1 METRAPAADHE
12 PEAAPPSTSES
23 TLEPRPTRQA
33 GSDRFDEAIVVTRTR
48 AWIGLGCGLA
58 LILGIVAWAVTT
70 NVGVTVKG
78 PGIALVNGSIA
89 TIASPVTGTLQT
101 MNVKVDDTVTAGEVI
116 GTVADLQNTASALIA
131 PVSGRVLNVAG
142 DIGSTVHFGA
152 DVVSITQE
160 SGPLLIRMFVAP
172 DDAQQAD
179 LATEAILSFP
189 EQPDIHGQVTAIGK
203 LPMTKEQA
211 ADSIGSPAL
220 ANVLVHSDAV
230 INITVTPDADG
241 LKMVAINSGDVGDIT
256 LIVGTNRPIDY
267 MI

>member
-1 METRAPAADHE
+1 METRTPAVEHEAVTAP
-12 PEAAPPSTSES
+12 SSSGS
-23 TLEPRPTRQA
+23 TLDPLPPRQA

-48 AWIGLGCGLA
+48 AWIGLGCGLV
-58 LILGIVAWAVTT
+58 LILGIVVWAVTT
-70 NVGVTVKG
+70 KVGVTVER

-89 TIASPVTGTLQT
+89 TIASPVTGTVQT
-101 MNVKVDDTVTAGEVI
+101 MTVKVDETVEAGQVV
-116 GTVADLQNTASALIA
+116 GTVADLQNKASALIA

-142 DIGSTVHFGA
+142 DVGSTVPFGA
-152 DVVSITQE
+152 DVVSIAQE

-172 DDAQQAD
+172 DEAQQAD
-179 LATEAILSFP
+179 LATEAIIRFP
-189 EQPDIHGQVTAIGK
+189 EQPDIHGRVTVIGS

-211 ADSIGSPAL
+211 ANSIGSPAL
-220 ANVLVHSDAV
+220 ANILVQSDAV

-241 LKMVAINSGDVGDIT
+241 LKVADINSGDVGDIT